1 MPKKNAMK
9 GGRTQPPEPAPFDG
23 VETEMGQRRTRRPRR
38 QPDMRNLLP
47 PELAVPVL
55 PFPDFIPDR
64 PRVFLRRVEDRIGG
78 AKRPREAAG
87 AGDEEEES
95 GYSTPP
101 ANVPVQFATAPPPP
115 PPPVARNLLSEFDD
129 EADADP
135 EFFTPPPTPI
145 PIPQTPQGETDVE
158 YDTDSESD
166 MDGGARGS
174 RVPTSEIQRL
184 RLINQL
190 QRERQREFNKGNYNA
205 GVPPLSRINADL
217 DFLGEKREQQPPN
230 PMPPTRQALGDMEG
244 GVRRPMEDHFFFPA
258 RDRDRRYDMVD
269 YSRVVPHRGGFR
281 MTTSF

>member
-47 PELAVPVL
+47 EQFVVPDEPMRPTIVRTDPMLPQRIVIPAL
-55 PFPDFIPDR
+55 PFPDLPDI
-64 PRVFLRRVEDRIGG
+64 PRVFLRRGG
-78 AKRPREAAG
+78 AKRPRAAG

-135 EFFTPPPTPI
+135 EFVSPPPSPASSVPTTPETQSRQVSYFDTPDLATPPQSRQVGDPDNQYYIEGSFP
-145 PIPQTPQGETDVE
+145 PQ
-158 YDTDSESD
+158 YRNYDSES
-166 MDGGARGS
+166 
-174 RVPTSEIQRL
+174 
-184 RLINQL
+184 
-190 QRERQREFNKGNYNA
+190 
-205 GVPPLSRINADL
+205 
-217 DFLGEKREQQPPN
+217 
-230 PMPPTRQALGDMEG
+230 DMEG